1 MQPQL
6 DRNVIS
12 TRGSFEAYFDRYP
25 SVRMSRDEHG
35 ILQVVLHSNGDSLR
49 WSFDLI
55 EQFARAFRDV
65 ASDRKNR
72 VVVLTG
78 AGREYVGP
86 RANVPEGQIA
96 NMTQKAMGSS
106 PDPKFFV
113 TGCANARD
121 MQNALLDI
129 AVPVVCAVNGPVLR
143 HCELALWADVV
154 LASEDAS
161 FEDSAHFDLQGLVPG
176 DGMHII
182 ATMLMGINRARYF
195 LLTGE
200 VIDAREALRLGLVGE
215 VHPKERVLARAHEL
229 ARKFAQKSDF
239 ALRHT
244 RALLTHPIK
253 KQVLELA
260 SLGLM
265 MESMAKLAD

>member
-1 MQPQL
+1 
-6 DRNVIS
+6 V
-12 TRGSFEAYFDRYP
+12 GSFESYRDRYP
-25 SVRMSRDEHG
+25 SVRLSRDEHG
-35 ILQVVLHSNGDSLR
+35 ILEVMLHTKGDSLR

-55 EQFARAFRDV
+55 EQFGRAFRDIG
-65 ASDRKNR
+65 ADRGNR

-78 AGREYVGP
+78 TGREYVGP

-96 NMTQKAMGSS
+96 NMTQKAMGST
-106 PDPKFFV
+106 PDGSFFV
-113 TGCANARD
+113 NGCGNARE

-129 AVPVVCAVNGPVLR
+129 AVPVICAVNGPVLR

-154 LASEDAS
+154 IASEDAS

-215 VHPKERVLARAHEL
+215 VHSKEKLLARAHEL
-229 ARKFAQKSDF
+229 ARKFAQKSDP

-265 MESMAKLAD
+265 MESMAKLAE

>member
-1 MQPQL
+1 VANYETY
-6 DRNVIS
+6 R
-12 TRGSFEAYFDRYP
+12 DRYP
-25 SVRMSRDEHG
+25 SVRMSRDESG
-35 ILQVVLHSNGDSLR
+35 ILEVMLHTKGDSLR

-65 ASDRKNR
+65 ASDKANR

-78 AGREYVGP
+78 TGREYVGP

-96 NMTQKAMGSS
+96 SMTQKMGSA
-106 PDPKFFV
+106 PDPNFFV
-113 TGCANARD
+113 TGSGNARE
-121 MQNALLDI
+121 MQNALLDV
-129 AVPVVCAVNGPVLR
+129 AVPVICAVNGPVLR

-154 LASEDAS
+154 IASEDAS

-200 VIDAREALRLGLVGE
+200 VIDAKEALRLGLVGE
-215 VHPKERVLARAHEL
+215 VHPKEKVLARAHEL
-229 ARKFAQKSDF
+229 ARKFAQKSDPT
-239 ALRHT
+239 LRHT

-260 SLGLM
+260 SLGLL
-265 MESMAKLAD
+265 MESMAKLAS

>member
-1 MQPQL
+1 
-6 DRNVIS
+6 VE
-12 TRGSFEAYFDRYP
+12 SFESYRDRYP
-25 SVRMSRDEHG
+25 SVRMTRDERG
-35 ILQVVLHSNGDSLR
+35 ILEIVLHTKG
-49 WSFDLI
+49 
-55 EQFARAFRDV
+55 
-65 ASDRKNR
+65 R

-96 NMTQKAMGSS
+96 NMTQKAMGST
-106 PDPKFFV
+106 PDPAFFV
-113 TGCANARD
+113 NGCGNARD

-129 AVPVVCAVNGPVLR
+129 AVPVICAVNGPVLR
-143 HCELALWADVV
+143 HCELALWADIV

-195 LLTGE
+195 LLTGQ

-215 VHPKERVLARAHEL
+215 VHSKDKVLARAHEL
-229 ARKFAQKSDF
+229 ARKFAQKSDP

-260 SLGLM
+260 NLGLM

>member
-1 MQPQL
+1 MG
-6 DRNVIS
+6 V
-12 TRGSFEAYFDRYP
+12 FETYRDRYP
-25 SVRMSRDEHG
+25 SVRMTRNELG
-35 ILQVVLHSNGDSLR
+35 VLEVMLHSKGDSLR

-55 EQFARAFRDV
+55 EQFARAFRDI
-65 ASDRKNR
+65 ATDRGNR

-78 AGREYVGP
+78 TGREYVGP

-96 NMTQKAMGSS
+96 NMTQKAMGST
-106 PDPKFFV
+106 PDASFFV
-113 TGCANARD
+113 NGCANARE
-121 MQNALLDI
+121 MQNAILDV
-129 AVPVVCAVNGPVLR
+129 AVPVICAVNGPVQR

-182 ATMLMGINRARYF
+182 ATMLMGVNRARYF

-200 VIDAREALRLGLVGE
+200 VIDAREALRLGMVAE
-215 VHPKERVLARAHEL
+215 VHPKANVLARAHEL
-229 ARKFAQKSDF
+229 AGKFALKSDA

-260 SLGLM
+260 NLGLM
-265 MESMAKLAD
+265 MESMAKLAE

>member
-1 MQPQL
+1 VGSYETY
-6 DRNVIS
+6 RNL
-12 TRGSFEAYFDRYP
+12 YP
-25 SVRMSRDEHG
+25 SVRMARDQNG
-35 ILQVVLHSNGDSLR
+35 ILEVILHTKGDSLR

-55 EQFARAFRDV
+55 EQFARAFRDI
-65 ASDRKNR
+65 ASDRGNR

-96 NMTQKAMGSS
+96 NMTQKAMGST
-106 PDPKFFV
+106 PDPRFFV
-113 TGCANARD
+113 TGCGNARE

-129 AVPVVCAVNGPVLR
+129 AVPVICAVNGPALR
-143 HCELALWADVV
+143 HCELALWADIVI
-154 LASEDAS
+154 ASEDAS

-195 LLTGE
+195 LLTGQ

-215 VHPKERVLARAHEL
+215 VHPQEKILARAHEL
-229 ARKFAQKSDF
+229 ARKFAQKSDP

-260 SLGLM
+260 NLGLM

>member
-1 MQPQL
+1 M
-6 DRNVIS
+6 
-12 TRGSFEAYFDRYP
+12 GSYESYRDRYP
-25 SVRMSRDEHG
+25 SVRMSRDERG
-35 ILQVVLHSNGDSLR
+35 VLEIVLHTKGDSLR

-65 ASDRKNR
+65 ASDRENR

-96 NMTQKAMGSS
+96 NMTQKAMGST
-106 PDPKFFV
+106 PDPSFFV
-113 TGCANARD
+113 TGCGHARE
-121 MQNALLDI
+121 MQNALLDV
-129 AVPVVCAVNGPVLR
+129 AVPVICAVNGPVLR

-154 LASEDAS
+154 LASEDAT

-182 ATMLMGINRARYF
+182 ATMLLGINRARYF
-195 LLTGE
+195 LLTGQ
-200 VIDAREALRLGLVGE
+200 VGLVGE
-215 VHPKERVLARAHEL
+215 VHPKDKVLARAHEL
-229 ARKFAQKSDF
+229 ANKFAQKSDP

-265 MESMAKLAD
+265 MESMAKLAE